1 MTSKARTAKAKLQSL
16 AFRRTRSDHS
26 KELAEDYVELIAD
39 LIDERGL
46 ARGTDVALR
55 LGVANATVVKML
67 KRLSDMGLV
76 VQEPYRPI
84 DLTGD
89 GWHMA
94 ELGRKKHQIVERFLL
109 ALGVGEDTARID
121 SEGIEHHVSE
131 ETLKAMAR
139 FLARKATLDKL
150 ETTMRN
156 ILLILLLTTAPALAQ
171 VQATELRH
179 RQAL

>member
-1 MTSKARTAKAKLQSL
+1 MPSKARITSVRSGKAKLQSQ
-16 AFRRTRSDHS
+16 AFKRTRSDHS

-39 LIDERGL
+39 LIDEKGT

-67 KRLSDMGLV
+67 KRLSDMGLIT
-76 VQEPYRPI
+76 QEPYRPI

-89 GWHMA
+89 GWQLA

-109 ALGVGEDTARID
+109 ALGVNEETARID

-131 ETLKAMAR
+131 DTLRAMGR
-139 FLARKATLDKL
+139 FLARNST
-150 ETTMRN
+150 
-156 ILLILLLTTAPALAQ
+156 
-171 VQATELRH
+171 
-179 RQAL
+179 